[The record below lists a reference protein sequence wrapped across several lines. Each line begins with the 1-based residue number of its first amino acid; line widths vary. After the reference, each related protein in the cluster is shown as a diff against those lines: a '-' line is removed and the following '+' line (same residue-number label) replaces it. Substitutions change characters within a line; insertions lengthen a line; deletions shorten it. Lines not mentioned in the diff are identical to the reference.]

1 MKTLKSLLGVL
12 TLAFMASYSLQA
24 QKEDVIYVK
33 MAEEQRMKKEALKT
47 YLIEREIPNAGDL
60 TEDQLKSISQKS
72 CSVIENLGPGIEW
85 LHSYVTDNKVYCIYK
100 AQSKELME
108 AHAEQGGFPANYI
121 VELATT
127 IDPTTAQ

>member
-1 MKTLKSLLGVL
+1 MKSLKSLLGVL
-12 TLAFMASYSLQA
+12 ILALMASNSLQA
-24 QKEDVIYVK
+24 QENDVIYVK
-33 MAEEQRMKKEALKT
+33 MAEEQRMNKEVLKT

-60 TEDQLKSISQKS
+60 TQEQLKSISQKS
-72 CSVIENLGPGIEW
+72 CSVIEDLGPGIEW

-100 AQSKELME
+100 AQSKELIE
-108 AHAEQGGFPANYI
+108 EHAEQGGFPANYI